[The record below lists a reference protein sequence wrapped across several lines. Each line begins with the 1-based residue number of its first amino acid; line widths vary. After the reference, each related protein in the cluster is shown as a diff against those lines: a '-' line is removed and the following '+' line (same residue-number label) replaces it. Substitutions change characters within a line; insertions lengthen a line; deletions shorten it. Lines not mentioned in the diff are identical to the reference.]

1 MSGGPLIQ
9 SRNEPAV
16 SCLEQAGQ
24 VFGPELSRTA
34 KFAYQGRTFSHDGR
48 HRVASYLASS
58 HDLID
63 SGNYEYHSSPQSRS
77 ATARVTWIGGIHS
90 YASPGRTRRN
100 VQGRVNK
107 AGLRDETST
116 PRSTAH
122 GRGF

>member
-63 SGNYEYHSSPQSRS
+63 SGNYD
-77 ATARVTWIGGIHS
+77 